1 MKDPKPQPSDP
12 ASSSPFDAFTDLT
25 RRLLA
30 VPKPEIDR
38 AESEYQKSRGGQ
50 LKRGPKPRPKAG

>member
-1 MKDPKPQPSDP
+1 MTDRNHPPPSPDP
-12 ASSSPFDAFTDLT
+12 APFEAFTDLT

-38 AESEYQKSRGGQ
+38 AEAEYQKGREGK
-50 LKRGPKPRPKAG
+50 LKPGPKPKGD

>member
-1 MKDPKPQPSDP
+1 MKDPKPQPTEH
-12 ASSSPFDAFTDLT
+12 APFDTFTDLT

-38 AESEYQKSRGGQ
+38 AEAEYQMSREGQ
-50 LKRGPKPRPKAG
+50 PKRGPKPKGD

>member
-12 ASSSPFDAFTDLT
+12 APFAAFTDLT

-30 VPKPEIDR
+30 VPK
-38 AESEYQKSRGGQ
+38 AEVDKGEVAYQKQRAKEP
-50 LKRGPKPRPKAG
+50 KRGPKRKTG